1 MPSYCGSAMKI
12 HLGGD
17 MPTHS
22 RQHSDVAQITEEIL
36 KEAAIP
42 RQAASVKE
50 AFEKKNAASIAPKT
64 LGGNKVGKSRAAK
77 ASVSR

>member
-1 MPSYCGSAMKI
+1 MEI

-22 RQHSDVAQITEEIL
+22 RKHSDATQITAEIL
-36 KEAAIP
+36 KEAARP

-50 AFEKKNAASIAPKT
+50 AFEKKNPASVAPKT